1 MIRAAIYYT
10 PHPCSR
16 LSRAAAQWLGRDSLS
31 LCVAGYRPAQ
41 SVVLA
46 RYNQLVAGP
55 FHYGFHA
62 TIKPPFRL
70 VDGATLHQ
78 IAAKLQQF
86 SRQQRAFTLP
96 ALEVTCLH
104 DFFCLRP
111 QKNCM
116 RLNRLAAATVTA
128 LDEFRKPADVKEL
141 EKRRAAGLTP
151 RQEYL
156 LQKWGYPYV
165 MDEFRFHLTLTG
177 RVANNDEGLLVGQEL
192 EQRFPVSYLQHH
204 PFSTLS
210 LFVEVNGEP
219 MRLFRNFPLSPSV

>member
-10 PHPCSR
+10 PHPSSQ
-16 LSRAAAQWLGRDSLS
+16 LSRAAAQWLGRDSIS

-41 SVVLA
+41 SVA
-46 RYNQLVAGP
+46 FERYNQLVAGP

-70 VDGATLHQ
+70 VDGVTLHQ
-78 IAAKLQQF
+78 VSAKLQQF
-86 SRQQRAFTLP
+86 ALQQRCFILP
-96 ALEVTCLH
+96 ALEVKRLH

-111 QKNCM
+111 TTSCTK
-116 RLNRLAAATVTA
+116 LDELAAATVEA
-128 LDEFRKPADVKEL
+128 FDEFRQPVDARQL

-151 RQEYL
+151 RQDYL

-177 RVANNDEGLLVGQEL
+177 RVVNTNESLLVEQEL
-192 EQRFPVSYLQHH
+192 KRRFPASSLRQQ

-210 LFVEVNGEP
+210 LFVEVNNQP
-219 MRLFRNFPLSPSV
+219 MRLFTNFALSPTI